1 LWRCFAPR
9 RSPKGRR
16 QRSRGRRSESPHRPP
31 ATQRCAR
38 CSRLFACAA
47 QARAEEPQRGA
58 DAEQAKA
65 PFPSVPT
72 HGRAA
77 ARFPPSAPT
86 GRRGGSQAHGSAPA
100 TLRRQPR
107 AGLRAH
113 AGVSQA
119 IAQLAPMF
127 PSLSASAIADAL
139 GKAGGDVE
147 HAADAL
153 VMAQVSR
160 QPRARRCTSG
170 CDCTGTYCVIRWSCF
185 ESCSTEPQWRRPRT
199 RRTLT
204 DGCAQPRTVFAPAG
218 SSAHVACSGVG
229 GGGQED

>member
-1 LWRCFAPR
+1 MYI
-9 RSPKGRR
+9 S
-16 QRSRGRRSESPHRPP
+16 QD
-31 ATQRCAR
+31 
-38 CSRLFACAA
+38 
-47 QARAEEPQRGA
+47 AEE
-58 DAEQAKA
+58 EAKNMA
-65 PFPSVPT
+65 L
-72 HGRAA
+72 HRL
-77 ARFPPSAPT
+77 PSAP
-86 GRRGGSQAHGSAPA
+86 APA
-100 TLRRQPR
+100 
-107 AGLRAH
+107 ALRAH

-153 VMAQVSR
+153 VMAQVNR
-160 QPRARRCTSG
+160 QPRARRALPG
-170 CDCTGTYCVIRWSCF
+170 AHCTGTYCVTRWSCF
-185 ESCSTEPQWRRPRT
+185 ESCSTEPQWRKPRT